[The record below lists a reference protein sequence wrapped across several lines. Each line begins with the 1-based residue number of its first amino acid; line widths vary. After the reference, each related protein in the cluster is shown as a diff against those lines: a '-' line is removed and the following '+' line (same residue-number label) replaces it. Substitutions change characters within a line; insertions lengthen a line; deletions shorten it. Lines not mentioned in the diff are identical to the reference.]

1 MGLQAPLGV
10 VFFWGFRVEES
21 SLRGHVWNG
30 QGWVQGSLAVAKSKR
45 LAQLTANLDE
55 ELSQIFTSLGAWD
68 IFFMWPLLFGE
79 LPGVTG

>member
-1 MGLQAPLGV
+1 MGLPRGGV
-10 VFFWGFRVEES
+10 FPSGPRVEWPGLGAGEP
-21 SLRGHVWNG
+21 RE
-30 QGWVQGSLAVAKSKR
+30 SKR